1 MIQLESMRR
10 CYFDRA
16 EYGKPAEF
24 EPPRFPALPAA
35 STLPEIAP

>member
-16 EYGKPAEF
+16 EYGKPDEL